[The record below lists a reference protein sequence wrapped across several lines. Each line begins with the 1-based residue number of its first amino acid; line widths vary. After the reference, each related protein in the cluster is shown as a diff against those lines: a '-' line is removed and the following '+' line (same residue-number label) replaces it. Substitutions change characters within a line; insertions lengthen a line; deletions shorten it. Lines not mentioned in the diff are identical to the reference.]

1 MKRVSPMLTNFRDIY
16 KNLYEARDS
25 HNDQYLTFVNYLL
38 PEYERTC
45 LVEYSGN
52 EQIIFSKADNKEY
65 DEIL

>member
-25 HNDQYLTFVNYLL
+25 HNDQYLTFINYLL

-52 EQIIFSKADNKEY
+52 E
-65 DEIL
+65 